1 MTTTL
6 PTPIKIKFK
15 SRNTTFIST
24 DLVSTYTTKPGQL
37 VIANSSRIHSDRL
50 LPSLYLGTDPKN
62 GKKHYFLC
70 LPALFVHVPSI
81 EDEFNVFGSLSTRVL
96 RINWEVEDFHINRII
111 HRVSEMITGQEGDI
125 DLDKLIEEEMN
136 SGK

>member
-1 MTTTL
+1 M
-6 PTPIKIKFK
+6 
-15 SRNTTFIST
+15 
-24 DLVSTYTTKPGQL
+24 
-37 VIANSSRIHSDRL
+37 
-50 LPSLYLGTDPKN
+50 GTDPKN